1 MRKQS
6 FIMLAAATAVVV
18 IGATAAVVTRDRGT
32 KVAAEGERMFPALFQ
47 RANDI
52 DQLVVRSAE
61 GGTISMTRSGER
73 WVVTEK
79 SGYPAN
85 FEKVRE
91 TLLSLSQMRTVEPR
105 TAKPELLPRLELD
118 DVEAEASKSVRV
130 TAKDGDETV
139 ADVLVGRWQDTG
151 QDQGMFVRRAG
162 EDQSWLV
169 KGGNTRPDKRITQ
182 WLDRDIVNVDQRRV
196 KSVTITHAGGD
207 SVKVVRPAPGADAF
221 TLASKIPS
229 GREAKAPHELEAL
242 ASITDFLILDDVRAA
257 KELDFAT
264 PAVTL
269 ESVTFD
275 GLTLRLEGVEKDGTF
290 WVRVA
295 ATESA
300 RDPALAAFVEA
311 NKGQDSAAGR
321 TADQFKPEAEVKAQ
335 VAAIQSKT
343 DGWAYRLTDYKTDKV
358 RTDAQAI
365 TAAISADAA
374 KPKN

>member
-6 FIMLAAATAVVV
+6 FILLAAATAVVV
-18 IGATAAVVTRDRGT
+18 IGATAAVVTRDRGVE
-32 KVAAEGERMFPALFQ
+32 VAAEGERMFPALFEQ
-47 RANDI
+47 ANDI

-61 GGTISMTRSGER
+61 GGTISMTRSGDR
-73 WVVTEK
+73 WVVAEK

-130 TAKDGDETV
+130 TAKDGEETI
-139 ADVLVGRWQDTG
+139 ADVLVGRWQATG

-169 KGGNTRPDKRITQ
+169 KGGSTRPDKRVTQ

-207 SVKVVRPAPGADAF
+207 TVNVVRAAPGENAF
-221 TLASKIPS
+221 TLASKVPA
-229 GREAKAPHELEAL
+229 GREPKAAHELEAL

-269 ESVTFD
+269 ETVTFD
-275 GLTLRLEGVEKDGTF
+275 GLTLRFEGVEMDGTF

-321 TADQFKPEAEVKAQ
+321 TAGQFKAEADVKAEA
-335 VAAIQSKT
+335 AAIQSKT

-358 RTDAQAI
+358 RTDTQAI
-365 TAAISADAA
+365 TAAVAADAA

>member
-32 KVAAEGERMFPALFQ
+32 EVAAEGERMFPALFQ
-47 RANDI
+47 HANDI

-61 GGTISMTRSGER
+61 SGTISMTRSGER
-73 WVVTEK
+73 WVVAEK

-118 DVEAEASKSVRV
+118 DVEAEGAKSVRV
-130 TAKDGDETV
+130 TARDGEETV
-139 ADVLVGRWQDTG
+139 ADVLVGRWQATG

-169 KGGNTRPDKRITQ
+169 KGGNTRPDKRVTQ

-207 SVKVVRPAPGADAF
+207 TVKVVRQAPGGDAF
-221 TLASKIPS
+221 TLASKVPP
-229 GREAKAPHELEAL
+229 G
-242 ASITDFLILDDVRAA
+242 
-257 KELDFAT
+257 LDFAA

-269 ESVTFD
+269 ETVTFD
-275 GLTLRLEGVEKDGTF
+275 GLTLRFAGVEKDGTF

-321 TADQFKPEAEVKAQ
+321 TAGQFKPEADVKAEA
-335 VAAIQSKT
+335 AAIRSKT
-343 DGWAYRLTDYKTDKV
+343 DAVKAKQIAVPDYKTDKV
-358 RTDAQAI
+358 RTDTQAI
-365 TAAISADAA
+365 TAAVAADGA